1 VPETKAAEWNE
12 ATILLRLKEIAQE
25 GLNMTPEQLG
35 TVDRDSPLIEALRLD
50 SLAQVVLVTQV
61 EADFGCVFEPE
72 EWQQLQTVDD
82 LVRMIAARVREEPG
96 A

>member
-1 VPETKAAEWNE
+1 MPETKVAEWNE
-12 ATILLRLKEIAQE
+12 ATILLHLREIARD

-35 TVDRDSPLIEALRLD
+35 TIDRDAPLIEALRLD

>member
-1 VPETKAAEWNE
+1 MPETKAVEWNE
-12 ATILLRLKEIAQE
+12 EKILEHLKEIARD
-25 GLNMTPEQLG
+25 GLGLTAEQLG
-35 TVDRDSPLIEALRLD
+35 TIDPGLPLIEGLRLD

-72 EWQQLQTVDD
+72 EWQHLQTVDD